1 MCQPQKTYEKIM
13 KRNHG
18 KKEVDQLQRLKS
30 ENKTLKRELSQIR
43 KQMARIDLDRFDTLR
58 EMIEENQTTEE
69 PEFGANFLDN
79 LKNTWLCNDCRQG
92 HLEIILYNKVDSTW
106 YYRKCSNCPNRTK
119 SQKYFPSVQ
128 GIVKKATLDE

>member
-1 MCQPQKTYEKIM
+1 M

-79 LKNTWLCNDCRQG
+79 LKKTWLCNDCRQG

-128 GIVKKATLDE
+128 GIIKKATVNE